1 MNLDGVA
8 RLDALENE
16 FKELK
21 ERNTNTETK
30 VVVLSAWV
38 MSFSETYKRLK
49 EEINRYQA
57 ET

>member
-49 EEINRYQA
+49 EEINRY
-57 ET
+57 